1 MKEKAIFY
9 RKVKKD
15 GKDILEP
22 IPENEVGAYL
32 AEFAKKIDEE
42 PPNHIFETLRSAKNF
57 GESNAHR

>member
-1 MKEKAIFY
+1 MKEKVIFY

-32 AEFAKKIDEE
+32 AEFAKRIDEE
-42 PPNHIFETLRSAKNF
+42 PARHIVEIK
-57 GESNAHR
+57 GEKNAHR